1 MTPVSCAKAFLV
13 STQQQEIGNSLSY
26 MVGGCIGLPCAVLG
40 GGGSQASGAANTRR
54 RVKLELW
61 NVFVI
66 TPPLVRN
73 TSKFIEGSMMSKL
86 CDVGCEAP
94 FVNQR
99 SLPWERSL
107 PVIEQTFP
115 STPLGI

>member
-1 MTPVSCAKAFLV
+1 
-13 STQQQEIGNSLSY
+13 
-26 MVGGCIGLPCAVLG
+26 MVGALG
-40 GGGSQASGAANTRR
+40 FRARSSGEGGPEASGAANTRR

-61 NVFVI
+61 SVFVI
-66 TPPLVRN
+66 TPPLARN
-73 TSKFIEGSMMSKL
+73 TSKFIEGSMMSEL
-86 CDVGCEAP
+86 CDVGREAP

-115 STPLGI
+115 SNPLGI